1 MSKDNQQQNQEEVG
15 FSHLGGQWRVF
26 IVEAFLFSLILGLG
40 IFTGLRLSGVLV
52 IEGVFPRIEISPISP
67 FSPNIKIPLSG
78 SSLSLIQFLFYFLFA
93 LLFVFFIF
101 FVLKSKRIK
110 KIILKILF
118 VLTTG
123 LGGILSL
130 GAWHMGPIILFVI
143 GFLIFLWLQTKSILV
158 HNLLLILGIVGMGSA
173 VGLRIEPWTGV
184 FILMI
189 FSVEDYIAVYKTK
202 HMIKMAEEMAE
213 QEAILALIVPQKI
226 SDFRESLKE
235 IRVGGKF
242 LILGG
247 GDIAFP
253 LFFCVSLIPAGILS
267 SLIVAVFALIGLFVS
282 FWIFTNQKARQPIPA
297 LPPIALFSIIGFL
310 ITLLI

>member
-1 MSKDNQQQNQEEVG
+1 
-15 FSHLGGQWRVF
+15 
-26 IVEAFLFSLILGLG
+26 
-40 IFTGLRLSGVLV
+40 V

-189 FSVEDYIAVYKTK
+189 FSVYDYIAVYKTK